1 MEALT
6 GTGAGADGAAEDML
20 VEPEGCVAPPAA
32 DPAKAT
38 GERSY
43 PNRVRWYK
51 GVELIWSDMGTTGYK
66 GVSKVSGQELFLAQS
81 TTGVGKGG
89 VGLLGR
95 FPSAEEAA
103 LCYARSVAEQIM
115 QQPVPARQEQLRLAD
130 PTAAAAK
137 PVDAGGGCPPPM
149 WTTENHVSN
158 TGKPYKRYRCS
169 PEGSCPGKYAQSIIE
184 AWRFHNAVLQGAGP
198 SSEPAER
205 EREPSGE
212 PCSTCGRKRCR
223 GGRKCRRPQ
232 RCVSAATEMPH
243 DSLEL
248 QPDVAPLAPAPATPP
263 APPPEPE
270 MALVQEVLV
279 PVPVAP
285 MPEAPAPALALAPVP
300 TQPRGLAPLQLYVL
314 RDQLNDNIRELSRKQ
329 TRQVVDMLWIMDLFS
344 PQPTTFGENDLHVL
358 VEAYGEHMIDVEAL
372 TDCRDLIRINTFVR
386 QLLVSDQDEDED
398 SELEECMDEDD
409 ADVQHESEDEGQDE
423 EDEDENQDED
433 EDGDRMEEEANI
445 VQFFTKALDDTAS

>member
-1 MEALT
+1 VLA
-6 GTGAGADGAAEDML
+6 AAE
-20 VEPEGCVAPPAA
+20 
-32 DPAKAT
+32 
-38 GERSY
+38 
-43 PNRVRWYK
+43 
-51 GVELIWSDMGTTGYK
+51 
-66 GVSKVSGQELFLAQS
+66 
-81 TTGVGKGG
+81 
-89 VGLLGR
+89 
-95 FPSAEEAA
+95 
-103 LCYARSVAEQIM
+103 
-115 QQPVPARQEQLRLAD
+115 
-130 PTAAAAK
+130 
-137 PVDAGGGCPPPM
+137 
-149 WTTENHVSN
+149 
-158 TGKPYKRYRCS
+158 
-169 PEGSCPGKYAQSIIE
+169 
-184 AWRFHNAVLQGAGP
+184 
-198 SSEPAER
+198 
-205 EREPSGE
+205 
-212 PCSTCGRKRCR
+212 
-223 GGRKCRRPQ
+223 
-232 RCVSAATEMPH
+232 MPLDSL

-445 VQFFTKALDDTAS
+445 VQFFTKALDDTTS